1 MNGNRIANLKS
12 QQPSRRLAHLIA
24 GQWADKCE
32 RVIAAGGRPQRLSV
46 DGPRLV
52 LDSASL
58 LRREPSARAKQIIT
72 TAAVAHAMTV
82 LGSYRNKYAATI
94 RYFNT
99 SNPAVYQPVIIAWG
113 GGVDSTAMIVGMLAR
128 GERIDLV
135 LFADTGAERPA
146 TYAFIGVFM
155 AWLEAR
161 GIRMEIVRYQVQ
173 DTKHWPPYK
182 TLTENCLT
190 NATLPSISFGFKS
203 CSQKWKVVPQN
214 QHVDGLEMAQKCW
227 AAGGRIIKCIG
238 YDCSPADQK
247 RYADVDNAN
256 DPKYTYRYP
265 LREWG
270 WKREDCKQA
279 IAAAGLPVPPKS
291 SCFFC
296 GAMRPEEVDDLPLD
310 QLRVLVLME
319 ARATPR
325 LEGWMTQEQL
335 DTQHA
340 KRLVK
345 WSRKCREAE
354 AAGKSAPKAPRRFIA
369 GKDGVQGLWRR
380 GTKGTRGGTRKPAR
394 ITDYIREKGLL
405 PADEIDRIWNTAP
418 TELIEFQRE
427 FAEGQHSNP
436 LGDWLEKFNAALGR
450 AGGSL
455 LEAAE
460 GRTALAA

>member
-1 MNGNRIANLKS
+1 MDG
-12 QQPSRRLAHLIA
+12 
-24 GQWADKCE
+24 CE
-32 RVIAAGGRPQRLSV
+32 RILATGDQPERLSV
-46 DGPRLV
+46 LVPRLV
-52 LDSASL
+52 LESKV
-58 LRREPSARAKQIIT
+58 LRRPPSPRAQRIIAA
-72 TAAVAHAMTV
+72 AAVKNAV
-82 LGSYRNKYAATI
+82 NLLGTFRDKYAATI
-94 RYFNT
+94 EHFRQRTAAENEAAK
-99 SNPAVYQPVIIAWG
+99 AVAALASIHQPVAIAWG

-146 TYAFIGVFM
+146 TYAFIAVFM
-155 AWLEAR
+155 AWLQAR
-161 GIRMEIVRYQVQ
+161 GIRVEIVRYQVK

-203 CSQKWKVVPQN
+203 CSQKCKLTPQN
-214 QHVDGLEMAQKCW
+214 AFCDAWEPAQQSW
-227 AAGGRIIKCIG
+227 GAGGRVIKCIG

-270 WKREDCKQA
+270 WKREDCKKA

-296 GAMRPEEVDDLPLD
+296 GAMRPDEVDELPLD

-335 DTQHA
+335 DVLHA
-340 KRLVK
+340 GRLVK
-345 WSRKCREAE
+345 WEGKRRQAE
-354 AAGKSAPKAPRRFIA
+354 TMGKPIPKFPRRLVA

-427 FAEGQHSNP
+427 FAEGQHSNQ
-436 LGDWLEKFNAALGR
+436 LGNWLEKFSVAQRLTEAGLLAVNEGR
-450 AGGSL
+450 AAF
-455 LEAAE
+455 AA
-460 GRTALAA
+460 